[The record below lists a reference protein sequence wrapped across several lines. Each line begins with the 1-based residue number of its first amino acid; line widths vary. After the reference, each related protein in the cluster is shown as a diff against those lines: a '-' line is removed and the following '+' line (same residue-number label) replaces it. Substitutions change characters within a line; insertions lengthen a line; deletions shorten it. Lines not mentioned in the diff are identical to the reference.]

1 MKSFIRRQEG
11 QIIILVAL
19 LISISM
25 GATALVVDIGSL
37 YLEKNRLQKIVD
49 AAALAGAQELPLK
62 VSNLKTVI
70 NQTIVANG
78 GNPNNFFIMT
88 KNNYTTLVVT
98 GRVHGTLYFSS
109 ALGVDKP
116 LIEAQAKV
124 QFQPIVSVKGA
135 MPLAVP
141 NTQDFLFGTIVT
153 LKEKHSENGFSALRL
168 SGRGASDFEED
179 VVNGYPEELRI
190 GEEVEVRQGAMAG
203 KTESAFL
210 TRINH
215 CRYATYLNY
224 PSNCKRVVVVPVYKD
239 SEDKKTVTISGFAT
253 FFIESVDKDEVIGRF
268 IKTTVPGETTSSQSA
283 DFGTYSYKLTR

>member
-19 LISISM
+19 LISIFM

-141 NTQDFLFGTIVT
+141 NTQDFLFGTKVT

-179 VVNGYPEELRI
+179 
-190 GEEVEVRQGAMAG
+190 VRQGAMAG